1 MSDLYSA
8 ICYMAGRCN
17 GASTKDNVGFNGYDA
32 GYGKRLS
39 YMPESEWTEK
49 DKYNA
54 WKMLKKYRGQL
65 LAGGIDYSQI
75 PEQSNGFA
83 RSEKL
88 IGVLASGEFVVVFPY
103 NPALVAE
110 VKALPQRRFDGDG
123 KRWVVAP
130 VAANIPALWTFIQ
143 AHPEFEVT
151 QTVLD
156 KMAEIDAVSEPAP
169 AQPEQPKFDGVLS
182 LDDKKVVVTFNAIPD
197 QVTRDWM
204 KKIPG
209 WKFEGA
215 TKQWSFPAG
224 AALAIAQHFNNHDGA
239 AMILEDASRDADNAV
254 KEVDQTKEK
263 LHAAIDVNAP
273 LPNGRTLYG
282 HQKEGVN
289 FMLNTHKLILG
300 DDMGLGK
307 TLQALLVAKAWKQAF
322 DYPAFVICP
331 AGLKDNWFK
340 EAAMVQTPIEVY
352 SWAKMPQV
360 PDKPFV
366 LICDECFP
374 AGTKVNT
381 LNGLLDID
389 FVVENRM
396 DVPILS
402 LNLNNGAVEY
412 KRILRWVKKPY
423 SGAMIKI
430 GLSDKS
436 FECTPNHKIFVE
448 GRGYVRADEIKP
460 GMQLRNLREDNP
472 HNQEKKTKEILLPGV
487 SGHSNALGKKDNL
500 PFLRCRVSLP
510 EKFKKHVLLQEMFK
524 QCNKENKCGIC
535 RNGENVFWSKGE
547 EEAGRVNAYEG
558 KQSHV
563 ESCCAGENANFAFGE
578 NISGKGWQWA
588 IDRTTKEAF
597 CVSGSSNAGYV
608 GNGTRYS
615 YSEGEGRFRVS
626 TDSLQG
632 GYRNGIFEDR
642 GRGGR
647 ENAQNKEM
655 EVFGQAED
663 FRFECSRV
671 VSVEVHERRCYDENG
686 SGNESNL
693 FVYNLEIED
702 NHNYFANGVLVS
714 NCHYAQNAKSARG
727 KNFLALAT
735 SENCKAVIAA
745 TGTPMKNGR
754 PVNLW
759 PLLRAVGADF
769 AMDKK
774 GYERRY
780 CAAGPTRFSQ
790 WDTSGAAH
798 LDELHVKCKP
808 FMLRRLKKDC
818 LDLPGKV
825 RTMRA
830 AELSGE
836 AQGIYD
842 AAFSAMREDY
852 LNRLKIAEENKKVIT
867 ARYLAAEIDADEY
880 KELLDKELSSEGE
893 QLVMLTHLRRAM
905 SIAKVE
911 TALEVAGDV
920 LEEGRSVVIF
930 TDFVESAQQIAQALK
945 GYGVELLTGDV
956 TGKDAEAGVSKR
968 QAMVD
973 RFQAG
978 KSRIFVST
986 IKAGGVGITLTAAS
1000 DVILVDRPWTPGDA
1014 EQAEDRCNRIGQSVM
1029 VNCQWIQAGD
1039 IDVKVDEILIQ
1050 KQERIDAVME
1060 GTRKTM
1066 RATGGSITGK
1076 AIGMLFEM
1084 FDNKQSKGKK

>member
-8 ICYMAGRCN
+8 ICYMAGRCD

-88 IGVLASGEFVVVFPY
+88 IGVLASGEFVVMFPY

-151 QTVLD
+151 QTALD
-156 KMAEIDAVSEPAP
+156 KMAEIDAASEPAP

-197 QVTRDWM
+197 QTTRDWM

-224 AALAIAQHFNNHDGA
+224 AALAIAQKFSNHDGA
-239 AMILEDASRDADNAV
+239 AIILEDASRDADNAV
-254 KEVDQTKEK
+254 KEVDQTKGK

-331 AGLKDNWFK
+331 AGLKDNWLK
-340 EAAMVQTPIEVY
+340 EVAMVQTPIEVY

-360 PDKPFV
+360 PDRPFV
-366 LICDECFP
+366 LICDE
-374 AGTKVNT
+374 A
-381 LNGLLDID
+381 
-389 FVVENRM
+389 
-396 DVPILS
+396 
-402 LNLNNGAVEY
+402 
-412 KRILRWVKKPY
+412 
-423 SGAMIKI
+423 
-430 GLSDKS
+430 
-436 FECTPNHKIFVE
+436 
-448 GRGYVRADEIKP
+448 
-460 GMQLRNLREDNP
+460 
-472 HNQEKKTKEILLPGV
+472 
-487 SGHSNALGKKDNL
+487 
-500 PFLRCRVSLP
+500 
-510 EKFKKHVLLQEMFK
+510 
-524 QCNKENKCGIC
+524 
-535 RNGENVFWSKGE
+535 
-547 EEAGRVNAYEG
+547 
-558 KQSHV
+558 
-563 ESCCAGENANFAFGE
+563 
-578 NISGKGWQWA
+578 
-588 IDRTTKEAF
+588 
-597 CVSGSSNAGYV
+597 
-608 GNGTRYS
+608 
-615 YSEGEGRFRVS
+615 
-626 TDSLQG
+626 
-632 GYRNGIFEDR
+632 
-642 GRGGR
+642 
-647 ENAQNKEM
+647 
-655 EVFGQAED
+655 
-663 FRFECSRV
+663 
-671 VSVEVHERRCYDENG
+671 
-686 SGNESNL
+686 
-693 FVYNLEIED
+693 
-702 NHNYFANGVLVS
+702 
-714 NCHYAQNAKSARG
+714 HYAQNAKSARG
-727 KNFLALAT
+727 KNFLALST
-735 SENCKAVIAA
+735 SENCKALIAA

-754 PVNLW
+754 PVNMW

-790 WDTSGAAH
+790 WNTSGAAH
-798 LDELHVKCKP
+798 LDELHEKCKP

-836 AQGIYD
+836 AQEIYD
-842 AAFSAMREDY
+842 SAFNAMREDY
-852 LNRLKIAEENKKVIT
+852 LNRLKIADENKKVIT

-880 KELLDKELSSEGE
+880 RELLDKELSSEGE

-920 LEEGRSVVIF
+920 LEEGRSIVIF
-930 TDFVESAQQIAQALK
+930 TDFVESAQQIAKALQS
-945 GYGVELLTGDV
+945 YGVELLTGDV

-978 KSRIFVST
+978 KSRVFVST

-1014 EQAEDRCNRIGQSVM
+1014 EQAEDRCNRIGQSIM

-1060 GTRKTM
+1060 GKRKTM

-1076 AIGMLFEM
+1076 AMGMLFEM
-1084 FDNKQSKGKK
+1084 FDNKQSMGKK